1 MNEPQT
7 LASWLHVGYDLVLPV
22 LLICSVAD
30 SRVSRGIAVLFA
42 TFAEARDYF
51 TLARG
56 LNALRLAEHGAELR
70 QEWEARK

>member
-1 MNEPQT
+1 MNEMST
-7 LASWLHVGYDLVLPV
+7 LASWLHVGYDLILPV
-22 LLICSVAD
+22 ILVFAVAD

-56 LNALRLAEHGAELR
+56 WNALRLEEHGRELR
-70 QEWEARK
+70 EEWEARK